1 MPMSGFGQDC
11 RYALRGLRNE
21 PGFTVMVLLIL
32 ALAVGASTAVF
43 SVVDAIVLRA
53 LPFDEHDRLVA
64 VGERRS
70 GMPGPG
76 VGSIAPQN
84 FLDWREQQE
93 VFDALASFAMGSF
106 TFQEPGR
113 EPEEIRVMR
122 VSSEFFDVL
131 RAPPMLGRGFLP
143 ENEIDGRHRVAVI
156 SYGFWQSRFGGAPDV
171 LGKSMPLEGASYE
184 IAGVARPDFS
194 YPVSAE
200 IPTQVWV
207 PLVVPADERIRTPGR
222 FSSYLQG
229 IARLKAGVSL
239 DRAAAQMNQMAIA
252 LETEHPEWNK
262 DRRIGVRPLYD
273 HIVGDRTR
281 SWMLMLMGAV
291 ALVLLIA
298 CANIAN
304 LMLARAST
312 RTQEMSVRAA
322 IGANRWRIARQF
334 LIDGSILSLAGSAA
348 GVLLASWG
356 VQILR
361 GAMPESMPRV
371 ASIALDLRVLGVA
384 AAAAVITAL
393 VFGIVPAV
401 QFSRVDVAGRLKDG
415 GRGASAGRVQQ
426 RVRGGLVVLEIALAV
441 VLLVG
446 AGLFIASFVRLMHVD
461 PGFDPRRVL
470 TARVYV
476 RDEPGGVDR
485 GSPAL
490 VDIVN
495 RVRQLPGVEQA
506 AAISGNMPL
515 FGAISS
521 TSMALPARPA
531 ERRTVLVSYVT
542 ADYHRAMRI
551 PLRRGRYIQDSDG
564 TGSAP
569 VALINE
575 AMAAAFFPGE
585 DPLRRTVQDSSPG
598 QGSERA
604 IVGVVADVRRGLET
618 TINGQVSEGRIFPEI
633 YVPLPQGRRSGG
645 ELVIRTAGEPLAV
658 LPDVRAA
665 AYSVLPDV
673 PLRDVRTLEEVMSR
687 ATAQRRL
694 SMLLLSAFGVLGL
707 VIAALG
713 VYALMAYLAAQR
725 THEIGVR
732 MALGA
737 TRGQVIT
744 MFLRHSATL
753 AFIGLAL
760 GTAGAWTLS
769 STAGAFLFQIEPTDW
784 RVFTAALIVLGLCAV
799 TASAIPARRAA
810 RVDPLVALRYE

>member
-1 MPMSGFGQDC
+1 MGGLEQDF
-11 RYALRGLRNE
+11 RYALRGLRNN
-21 PGFTVMVLLIL
+21 PGFTAMVVLIL

-64 VGERRS
+64 IGERRS

-76 VGSIAPQN
+76 IGSIAPQN
-84 FLDWREQQE
+84 FLDWRAQQE
-93 VFDALASFAMGSF
+93 VFEALAGFATGSF
-106 TFQEPGR
+106 TLQEPGR
-113 EPEEIRVMR
+113 EPEELRVMR

-131 RAPPMLGRGFLP
+131 RTPPMLGRGFLP
-143 ENEIDGRHRVAVI
+143 ENEIEGRHRVAVI
-156 SYGFWQSRFGGAPDV
+156 SYGFWQSRFGGSPDAV
-171 LGKSMPLEGASYE
+171 GKSIPLEGTSYQ
-184 IAGVARPDFS
+184 IAGVAPIDFS

-200 IPTQVWV
+200 KPTQIWV
-207 PLVVPADERIRTPGR
+207 PLVVPAGERVRNPAR

-239 DRAAAQMNQMAIA
+239 DRAAAQMNQIA
-252 LETEHPEWNK
+252 LALESEHPEWNK

-273 HIVGDRTR
+273 HIVGDSTR
-281 SWMLMLMGAV
+281 SWMLLLLGAV

-322 IGANRWRIARQF
+322 IGASRWRIARQF
-334 LIDGSILSLAGSAA
+334 LIDGLILSLAGTAA
-348 GVLLASWG
+348 GVLLAGWG

-361 GAMPESMPRV
+361 GAMPETIPRV
-371 ASIALDLRVLGVA
+371 ASIAVDLRVLGAAAVA
-384 AAAAVITAL
+384 AAITAL
-393 VFGIVPAV
+393 VFGIFPAL
-401 QFSRVDVAGRLKDG
+401 QFSRVNLAGRLKDG
-415 GRGASAGRVQQ
+415 GRGASAGRVQR

-446 AGLFIASFVRLMHVD
+446 AGLFIASFVRLMDVD

-476 RDEPGGVDR
+476 RDEPGSVDR

-490 VDIVN
+490 ADIVN
-495 RVRQLPGVEQA
+495 RVRQLPGVAHA
-506 AAISGNMPL
+506 AAMSGNMPF
-515 FGAISS
+515 FGGISS
-521 TSMALPARPA
+521 SSMALPARPA
-531 ERRTVLVSYVT
+531 ERRTVLVSHVT

-551 PLRRGRYIQDSDG
+551 PLRSGRFIEDSDG
-564 TGSAP
+564 AGSAP

-575 AMAAAFFPGE
+575 AMAATFFPGE
-585 DPLRRTVQDSSPG
+585 DPLRRTVPDSSPG
-598 QGSERA
+598 QRGERA

-618 TINGQVSEGRIFPEI
+618 TINGQVSEGRIFPEV
-633 YVPLPQGRRSGG
+633 YVPLPQGRRFGG
-645 ELVIRTAGEPLAV
+645 ELVIRTTGEPLAI
-658 LPDVRAA
+658 LPGVRAA
-665 AYSVLPDV
+665 VYAVLPDV
-673 PLRDVRTLEEVMSR
+673 PLRDVRTLEDVVSR

-694 SMLLLSAFGVLGL
+694 SMLLLSAFGALGL

-737 TRGQVIT
+737 TRGHVMT

-760 GTAGAWTLS
+760 GAAGAWSLS
-769 STAGAFLFQIEPTDW
+769 STAEAFLFQIEPTDW
-784 RVFTAALIVLGLCAV
+784 RVFTATLVVLALCAV
-799 TASAIPARRAA
+799 TAGAIPARRAA